1 MKEYYSYLSS
11 LAKDKISQLTRKAA
25 IVSWLRVIIFI
36 AAIVGAYAL
45 SNWATAA
52 GGLIIFLILVRYHDR
67 LLRAKARQETLL
79 QFAEARL
86 RVGGGDLSGQPSGER
101 HIDPMHHFSYDLDIF
116 GENSLFSMLDSTA
129 TPIGADTL
137 ANWLKNPLLDS
148 EQITLRQQAVAELSK
163 LNSLRSEF
171 HASGKTIEK
180 ESQANAPDFANI
192 PSFRLPAALTALAY
206 IAAPFFA
213 AVLTLSILGIIAASS
228 VVWTII
234 LYLAIA
240 ALTSKRIGIL
250 HQWLCATVEAL
261 TARKELFM
269 QIEKAEFSS
278 ALMTSLKGS
287 LSCNGTDASQIISRL
302 ARLLKSL
309 DQRYNAAG
317 FILFNGTAL
326 WDIIVIDRV
335 SRWMK
340 KYSGKLPEWQKTLG
354 EFDALSALGT
364 FAFENPDYTYP
375 NIDNDGKIIL
385 QAEEMG
391 HPLILRTKRVDN
403 PFNAMRQHSFAI
415 VTGANMAG
423 KSTYLRTVGNNLQM
437 AMAGSPLAASH
448 MVFTPS
454 VLFTGLRA
462 NDSLANGESYFFAEL
477 KRLQAVVKEAEQGY
491 PMFILLDEILRGTN
505 SADKQ
510 RGSLALVRRLIN
522 LPVAGILATHDLALG
537 ALAGEFPENIT
548 AYCFE
553 AEINGDKL
561 SFDYKLR
568 KGVANNLN
576 AYFLMEKMGIV

>member
-11 LAKDKISQLTRKAA
+11 SAKDKISQLTRKAA
-25 IVSWLRVIIFI
+25 IVSWSRVIIFI
-36 AAIVGAYAL
+36 AAIAGAYAL
-45 SNWATAA
+45 SSWATAA
-52 GGLIIFLILVRYHDR
+52 GGLIIFFILVRYHDR

-101 HIDPMHHFSYDLDIF
+101 HIDSMHHFSYDLDIF

-180 ESQANAPDFANI
+180 ESQAKAPDFANI

-206 IAAPFFA
+206 IAAPLFA

-228 VVWTII
+228 VVWIII

-278 ALMTSLKGS
+278 ALMNSLKGS

-354 EFDALSALGT
+354 EIDALSALGT
-364 FAFENPDYTYP
+364 FAFENPDYAYP

-423 KSTYLRTVGNNLQM
+423 KSTYLRTVGINYLL
-437 AMAGSPLAASH
+437 AMAGAPVAASR